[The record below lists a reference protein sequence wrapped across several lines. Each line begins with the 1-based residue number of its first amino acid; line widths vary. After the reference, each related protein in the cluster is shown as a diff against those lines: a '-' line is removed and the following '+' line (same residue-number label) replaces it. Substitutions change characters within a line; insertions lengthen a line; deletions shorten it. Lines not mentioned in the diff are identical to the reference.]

1 MTTLSNAQKAELEN
15 QGYTV
20 AKGLLP
26 LDVCRRCCEMVDVF
40 LGGGEPVA
48 QVKWGGVAGVGAGSG
63 SGQSVESPGSNADCA
78 GRFRRRSWA

>member
-48 QVKWGGVAGVGAGSG
+48 QVSGVGWGGGGVGASASG
-63 SGQSVESPGSNADCA
+63 NDVEESEDSD
-78 GRFRRRSWA
+78 

>member
-1 MTTLSNAQKAELEN
+1 MTTLSNAQKAELGD

-40 LGGGEPVA
+40 LGGGEPVE
-48 QVKWGGVAGVGAGSG
+48 QVSGCLGWGGVGAVRGVT
-63 SGQSVESPGSNADCA
+63 
-78 GRFRRRSWA
+78 RL